1 MQKTNPEDLYNK
13 FRQHPYISTDSRIAQ
28 PGSLFFSLKGDNFN
42 GNIYSRQA
50 LDNGAAY
57 AVIDDPA
64 YYSGSQT
71 LLVDDVLLS
80 LQRLAS
86 DYRSNIRIPVIG
98 ITGTNGKTTTKELM
112 ATALSSRFITHATT
126 GNFNN
131 HIGVPI
137 TLLNIK
143 PETEIAVIEMGANH
157 PGEIAALCEI
167 ARPTHGLITNIGKA
181 HLEGFGS
188 LEGVISAKNELFNYL
203 RKNGGRVFVNAGNAL
218 LMSLTADMERITYG
232 DTAEASF
239 RGKISGQG
247 AMLEVLL
254 ESPVRLQIQTR
265 LAGNYN
271 FENLMAALCI
281 AHHFRVELTDA
292 ALAIENYEPRMNR
305 SQLLKTSRNTV
316 IMDAYNAN
324 PSSMRAAITNF
335 AAMDAPVKILILGDM
350 FELGNDAP
358 AEHAQIIQLAL
369 QLKFDTVLAAGPQF
383 AAASAGLTGVQAFAG
398 APELKTWLNE
408 VKFSDAH
415 ILVKG
420 SRGMKLETITE
431 CL

>member
-50 LDNGAAY
+50 LDNGATY

-64 YYSGSQT
+64 YFTGSQT

-112 ATALSSRFITHATT
+112 ATALSTRFITHATT

-232 DTAEASF
+232 DAAEASF
-239 RGKISGQG
+239 RGEISGQG

-254 ESPVRLQIQTR
+254 ESPVQLQIQTR

-292 ALAIENYEPRMNR
+292 AVAVENYEPRMNR
-305 SQLLKTSRNTV
+305 SQLLKTGRNTV

-324 PSSMRAAITNF
+324 PSSMKAAITNF
-335 AAMDAPVKILILGDM
+335 AAMDAPVKVLILGDM

-383 AAASAGLTGVQAFAG
+383 AGASAGLKGVQAFAG
-398 APELKTWLNE
+398 VPELKTWLNGI
-408 VKFSDAH
+408 KFRDAC